1 MIPRIPPSLPSS
13 SFFPLSTSL
22 SHSLSPI
29 LSLWQVCYKNFLA
42 SGEHHTEH
50 PEHTFMRRWLPDF
63 GPLVEEEEEEEAERQ
78 VGMCQAA
85 SQMSQAPAVVGG
97 KDAEDALHAGDRVEV
112 HSLQAKPE
120 YNGKPG
126 TLVAFIDESGR
137 WQVDLASGGSIT
149 VKAANLT
156 KVSSRVS
163 PPRAS
168 GGAQAGEG
176 AWAKS
181 RVGAAR
187 D

>member
-1 MIPRIPPSLPSS
+1 
-13 SFFPLSTSL
+13 
-22 SHSLSPI
+22 
-29 LSLWQVCYKNFLA
+29 
-42 SGEHHTEH
+42 
-50 PEHTFMRRWLPDF
+50 
-63 GPLVEEEEEEEAERQ
+63 
-78 VGMCQAA
+78 
-85 SQMSQAPAVVGG
+85 MSQAPAVVGG
-97 KDAEDALHAGDRVEV
+97 KDAEDALHVGDRVEL

-126 TLVAFIDESGR
+126 TLVAFIDKSGR
-137 WQVDLASGGSIT
+137 WQVDLTSGGSIT

-156 KVSSRVS
+156 KVASRVS

-187 D
+187 DCPSAALVRACFLQDVCL

>member
-1 MIPRIPPSLPSS
+1 
-13 SFFPLSTSL
+13 
-22 SHSLSPI
+22 
-29 LSLWQVCYKNFLA
+29 
-42 SGEHHTEH
+42 
-50 PEHTFMRRWLPDF
+50 MRRWLPDF

-97 KDAEDALHAGDRVEV
+97 KDAEDALHVGDSVEL

-156 KVSSRVS
+156 KVASRVS

>member
-1 MIPRIPPSLPSS
+1 MGRSIPQTQGGSS
-13 SFFPLSTSL
+13 
-22 SHSLSPI
+22 
-29 LSLWQVCYKNFLA
+29 A
-42 SGEHHTEH
+42 GGEE
-50 PEHTFMRRWLPDF
+50 
-63 GPLVEEEEEEEAERQ
+63 G
-78 VGMCQAA
+78 
-85 SQMSQAPAVVGG
+85 
-97 KDAEDALHAGDRVEV
+97 DALHAGNCVEL
-112 HSLQAKPE
+112 HSLQVGAE
-120 YNGKPG
+120 YNGKSG
-126 TLVAFIDESGR
+126 TLVAFIEQSGR

-187 D
+187 DCPSAALVRACFLQDVCL